1 MRTEAPRA
9 PGVERHAPEVGRHAP
24 AAAFEVRGL
33 RVRRGPVFT
42 LEISRLSV
50 AAGETLAVLGLNG
63 AGKSTLLEVLALLL
77 RPDEGEV
84 RVLGEAT
91 RSGPDAQRLRRRLGL
106 ALQDPLLLAGT
117 VLDNVALPLRL
128 RAVPRNEG
136 RRRAL
141 AGLARFDVAHLAG
154 RSSRGLSGGE
164 ARRVSLARAL
174 VTEPDLL
181 LLDEPF
187 SALDPPTRDALLRDF
202 QKAIP
207 PGTAVVL
214 VTHDRLEALGLGHQV
229 AVLQGGRVLQW
240 GPAQEVFRSPLDQAV
255 AALVGLE
262 TILSGPVQ
270 SSDDGVSRILV
281 GPGVVIEAATEAVVG
296 DRVTLCIH
304 PEEVHIERPGP
315 GTRTSARNV
324 FPALVQS
331 VTPHGGGW
339 RIALDCSFP
348 LVVLVTRRSTADLDL
363 RPGERVTAS
372 FKASAVHVF
381 PARSPAGDGDGGQSI
396 RRV

>member
-1 MRTEAPRA
+1 MPPEARTEPAA
-9 PGVERHAPEVGRHAP
+9 HHAPP
-24 AAAFEVRGL
+24 AAFAVEGL
-33 RVRRGPVFT
+33 RVRRGVSFT
-42 LEISRLSV
+42 LEIPRLS
-50 AAGETLAVLGLNG
+50 AAVGDTLAVLGLNG

-84 RVLGEAT
+84 RILGDVA
-91 RSGPDAQRLRRRLGL
+91 RPGSASQRLRRRLGL
-106 ALQDPLLLAGT
+106 ALQDPLLLGGS

-128 RAVPRNEG
+128 RGVARREC

-141 AGLARFDVAHLAG
+141 AGLARFEVAHLAG
-154 RSSRGLSGGE
+154 RPSRLISGGE

-174 VTEPDLL
+174 VTDPDLL

-202 QKAIP
+202 QKALP
-207 PGTAVVL
+207 PDTAVVL
-214 VTHDRLEALGLGHQV
+214 VTHDRLEALSLAHQV
-229 AVLQGGRVLQW
+229 AVIQGGRLLQW
-240 GPAQEVFRSPLDQAV
+240 GPSQEVFRNPLNQSV

-262 TILSGPVQ
+262 TILSGRVV
-270 SSDDGVSRILV
+270 SCDDGISRVEVS
-281 GPGVVIEAATEAVVG
+281 PGVIIEAAAEAQAG
-296 DRVTLCIH
+296 DQVTLCIH

-324 FPALVQS
+324 FPALIRS
-331 VTPHGGGW
+331 LTPNGTG
-339 RIALDCSFP
+339 RRVALDCPFP
-348 LVVLVTRRSTADLDL
+348 LVVLVTGHSVHDLDL

-381 PARSPAGDGDGGQSI
+381 PARSRPA
-396 RRV
+396 